1 MDYFNHRVTEVE
13 LYFKFLENLDKKE
26 PSLHYQDLEKL
37 EDDTIQEISLVM
49 PVSAELIKILK
60 ANAYLILYNL
70 IEASFKEALWEILE
84 KVQENNL
91 DYTSISEN
99 IQKIWHTEKAWNYRD
114 YTPNQFDY
122 LIKNTAY
129 LVLQDNIKFNRDFI
143 NKKQLSGN
151 IDMTTIIEL
160 SSLYGFGLPRIQ
172 GEKKSN
178 FDTVKTQRNNLAH
191 GNLTF
196 TECGKE
202 YSITELIKLKNVII
216 SFMQEVLQNISQF
229 IEDKKYKK

>member
-1 MDYFNHRVTEVE
+1 MDYFQNRVTEVNT
-13 LYFKFLENLDKKE
+13 YFKFLENLDKKE
-26 PSLHYQDLEKL
+26 PSLHYQDLENSG
-37 EDDTIQEISLVM
+37 DGVTQEVSLVM
-49 PVSAELIKILK
+49 PISAELIKILK

-91 DYTSISEN
+91 DYVSISEN

-114 YTPNQFDY
+114 YTPNQFDN

-129 LVLQDNIKFNRDFI
+129 LVLQDKIKFNRDFI

-172 GEKKSN
+172 GEK
-178 FDTVKTQRNNLAH
+178 
-191 GNLTF
+191 NLT
-196 TECGKE
+196 
-202 YSITELIKLKNVII
+202 L
-216 SFMQEVLQNISQF
+216 MQ
-229 IEDKKYKK
+229 

>member
-1 MDYFNHRVTEVE
+1 MDYFNRRVIEVD

-26 PSLHYQDLEKL
+26 PSLHYQGLKTL
-37 EDDTIQEISLVM
+37 EDDDIQEVSLTM
-49 PVSAELIKILK
+49 PISAELIKILK

-99 IQKIWHTEKAWNYRD
+99 IQKIWHTEKAWNYRN
-114 YTPNQFDY
+114 YTPNQFSD

-129 LVLQDNIKFNRDFI
+129 LVLQDSIKFNRNFI

-151 IDMTTIIEL
+151 IDTNTIIAL
-160 SSLYGFGLPRIQ
+160 SALYGFALPKIKEQ
-172 GEKKSN
+172 EKSN

-202 YSITELIKLKNVII
+202 YSITELIKLKNVVIE
-216 SFMQEVLQNISQF
+216 FMQEILQNISQF
-229 IEDKKYKK
+229 IEDEKYKK